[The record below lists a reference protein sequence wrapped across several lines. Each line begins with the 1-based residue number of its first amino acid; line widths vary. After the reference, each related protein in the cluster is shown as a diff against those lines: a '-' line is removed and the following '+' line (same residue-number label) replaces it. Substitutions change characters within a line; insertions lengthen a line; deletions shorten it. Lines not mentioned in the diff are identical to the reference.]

1 MKKVSVVKLVDKTV
15 LPHFGDIKDHI
26 IKQLLVELSY
36 GLKECSA
43 VTVSEELFPE
53 RNEREFRIEAFIMT
67 PTELKKAIRLVKTAE
82 ILLPDDHKWIA
93 KQLYFILT
101 CKEGTES
108 DIFMNEL
115 NKQ

>member
-1 MKKVSVVKLVDKTV
+1 MKWDGKTPLMVILPFSLKIFNNLKIKRVRVETLV
-15 LPHFGDIKDHI
+15 
-26 IKQLLVELSY
+26 
-36 GLKECSA
+36 
-43 VTVSEELFPE
+43 
-53 RNEREFRIEAFIMT
+53 MT

-108 DIFMNEL
+108 DNFINEL

>member
-1 MKKVSVVKLVDKTV
+1 MVDEYITSS
-15 LPHFGDIKDHI
+15 FGDIKDHI
-26 IKQLLVELSY
+26 IKQLLIELSF

-43 VTVSEELFPE
+43 VTISEELFHE
-53 RNEREFRIEAFIMT
+53 HNEREFRVETFVMT

-108 DIFMNEL
+108 YNFINEL